1 MIKAVVMK
9 KLSIFTLL
17 LLTLLVLLAGCDNG
31 SVSDSAA
38 SNGLVK
44 VSLALGGDSSQGQKS
59 VSING
64 NPDWTSLTFLYNA
77 VPQWVDPQGTKIHGA
92 ADWTPI
98 AYSNVMSLGYFS
110 PGQWVFGI
118 RVKNGST
125 VVYEGFSDITSISSS
140 TTVDVLV
147 KKLVTEAAIG
157 SVRISVTAPSAQN
170 DTLTIYYENE
180 SGAIHDEEI
189 ITATSASDKYL
200 FEHTF
205 EGLDPGTYTFT
216 FTHSA
221 GNIEDDIEVVLPADE
236 IAVISGY
243 LNNRAWHLGYNT
255 LEVYSI
261 NITCSGS
268 GNVQAN
274 ATTAAV
280 GDRVSLYAKPSNSS
294 TLQSLVITCGGQN
307 VSRTANGN
315 LYSFIMPSGNV
326 AVTATFEAV
335 DTDIDINNFK
345 TIVHAMYDDNVGVTA
360 FGRSNN
366 APSGQEYLG
375 IKDVLIWYD
384 DVNSKI
390 CWYSDNGTN
399 TLKFKAGSMA
409 EFFKGLN
416 KFESI
421 SLQGFDT
428 SNITDMHGLFENC
441 TGLTSLD
448 LSGLDASSVT
458 NISDIFHG
466 CTSLATLDFSG
477 ADISSVTDMSDMF
490 RDCTSL
496 VRLYLDGFAVN
507 NTNNVEVNMQGLFR
521 GCVNLRGNDNNIL
534 DLSSFNTSRVTDMSY
549 MFCGC
554 KALTEIEFGDH
565 FDTSLVTD
573 MSYMFSSVDSGTAGN
588 KDNKMNLTSLD
599 VSRFDTQNVTNM
611 SHMFYMCSNES
622 LTTLAVSHFDTSK
635 VTDMSYMFGCW
646 ENAPSYVTEF
656 NLSGWDFSK
665 VTTVNRMFDRCQ
677 YATTITFPE
686 RTKWSRIED
695 MLYMF
700 SNCYRLTRAQLKIII
715 AEWDFSEHNNT
726 TALSTLF
733 SNVTDGDSNPEASP
747 SNRLF
752 KNNMC
757 YSKHKVVGGAD
768 FDTRD
773 EYPTYNINSNPIKK
787 LYVGGDITSHVMY
800 QRLTTVETLTP

>member
-1 MIKAVVMK
+1 MK
-9 KLSIFTLL
+9 RILIFTLL
-17 LLTLLVLLAGCDNG
+17 FILLFVLLTGCDNG
-31 SVSDSAA
+31 SVSESVTEK
-38 SNGLVK
+38 SSSLVK
-44 VSLALGGDSSQGQKS
+44 VCLTVGDSSGAQKS
-59 VSING
+59 AAIDGSY
-64 NPDWTSLTFLYNA
+64 WTSLTYQYNA
-77 VPQWVDPQGTKIHGA
+77 VPQWTDPQGTPIHGA
-92 ADWTPI
+92 TSWIPI
-98 AYSNVMSLGYFS
+98 NYSAGMSLGYFT

-118 RVKNGST
+118 RIKNGST
-125 VVYEGFSDITSISSS
+125 VVYEGFSDVINVKNTSVA
-140 TTVDVLV
+140 VDVLV
-147 KKLVTEAAIG
+147 NKLVTDAVAG
-157 SVRISVTAPSAQN
+157 SVRISVTAPSALN
-170 DTLTIYYENE
+170 DTLTISYENE
-180 SGAIHDEEI
+180 AGTASDSEI
-189 ITATSASDKYL
+189 ITATSASDRYP

-205 EGLDPGTYTFT
+205 TGLTAGNYTFT

-221 GNIEDDIEVVLPADE
+221 GNIEDTLDITIPADS
-236 IAVISGY
+236 IAVISGH
-243 LNNRAWHLGYNT
+243 LNNRIWQLD
-255 LEVYSI
+255 YSTARVHSI
-261 NITCSGS
+261 GATWTGA
-268 GNVQAN
+268 GNVQTN
-274 ATTAAV
+274 AASAAV
-280 GDRVSLYAKPSNSS
+280 GDPVSFYVKPASGAALNSVTVSWSGGSITPSSN
-294 TLQSLVITCGGQN
+294 I
-307 VSRTANGN
+307 N
-315 LYSFIMPSGNV
+315 LYSFIMPDGDVSIN
-326 AVTATFEAV
+326 ATFDSV
-335 DTDIDINNFK
+335 DTDINMEHFK
-345 TIVHAMYDDNVGVTA
+345 TIFMAFYDSNPGVKA
-360 FGRSNN
+360 FGRSGT
-366 APSGQEYLG
+366 APRGVEYLG
-375 IKDVLIWYD
+375 IKDVMIWYD
-384 DVNSKI
+384 GDQI
-390 CWYSDNGTN
+390 YWFADNINN
-399 TLKFKAGSMA
+399 TIKFSTASMA

-458 NISDIFHG
+458 DISDIFHG

-599 VSRFDTQNVTNM
+599 VSGFDTQNVTNM

-646 ENAPSYVTEF
+646 EGAPSYVTSF

-800 QRLTTVETLTP
+800 QRLTTVETP